1 MLPSL
6 HINETSRRTT
16 GSAAERGRAVI
27 RKLGLSARHG
37 LFLAGMACLMTL
49 LPLMGRAA
57 PFAAYVIDARSGE
70 VLYEENATT
79 RLHPASLTKMMT
91 LYITFQAIERG
102 EISLD
107 TRATVTRNAA
117 SEPPS
122 RLGLKPGQKIAVR
135 YLIRAAA
142 LRSANDAA
150 TTLGELIGGS
160 ETAFAERMNRTAKQ
174 IGMTNTT
181 FQNAN
186 GLTKAG
192 HMSTARDMTILGRR
206 LFYDFPQ
213 YYNIFSRRASDA
225 GIAQVANTNRRFLDA
240 YKGADGIKTGFTN
253 AAGFNLTASA
263 ERGGKR
269 IIATVFGAAST
280 PARNAKMAELLD
292 IGFKKAPTRAP
303 VSEALV
309 AQADPEPVPAP
320 LSRASSMP
328 NIDASR
334 AIQVALAAPQASA
347 MAPPSSTR
355 PAKRPERAPDPALIA
370 AIRENISSVVAE
382 VHDAPARRASASL
395 VMASVAPDAR
405 PALPFASEGEDE
417 AAIEEEGDS
426 SADTVASPAPV
437 VPAREMVLAAAVP
450 APPSRPALATAAVH
464 KQPTAKPQAAA
475 LAPAPPEG
483 PEVVTRL
490 STSGGRFWGVNLGRF
505 NSRYEAE
512 KVLLRT
518 ALSEM
523 GTLSDGLRKVVQ
535 RPTGFDATFMGLTQD
550 TADLACRRLQARNIQ
565 CFTVGPS

>member
-1 MLPSL
+1 MNRL
-6 HINETSRRTT
+6 
-16 GSAAERGRAVI
+16 
-27 RKLGLSARHG
+27 LGLSARHG
-37 LFLAGMACLMTL
+37 LFLAGMACLMTI

-70 VLYEENATT
+70 VLYEQNATT

-107 TRATVTRNAA
+107 TKATITRNAA

-150 TTLGELIGGS
+150 TALGELIGGS
-160 ETAFAERMNRTAKQ
+160 EDAFAQRMTRTAKQ

-186 GLTKAG
+186 GLTRAG
-192 HMSTARDMTILGRR
+192 HLSTARDMTILGRR

-213 YYNIFSRRASDA
+213 YYNIFSRRTSDA

-263 ERGGKR
+263 ERGNKR
-269 IIATVFGAAST
+269 VIATVFGSPST

-292 IGFKKAPTRAP
+292 IGFKKAPARAP
-303 VSEALV
+303 VSEMLV
-309 AQADPEPVPAP
+309 AQADPEPVAAPAA
-320 LSRASSMP
+320 RAAAMP
-328 NIDASR
+328 NIDTSR
-334 AIQVALAAPQASA
+334 AVQVALATPQKSR
-347 MAPPSSTR
+347 MAPSASNR
-355 PAKRPERAPDPALIA
+355 PARRPEQPAPDPALIA
-370 AIRENISSVVAE
+370 SIRDNISDIVSE
-382 VHDAPARRASASL
+382 VREAPERPSASL
-395 VMASVAPDAR
+395 VIASAAPTAR
-405 PALPFASEGEDE
+405 PALPFATETE
-417 AAIEEEGDS
+417 APVEEEGDS
-426 SADTVASPAPV
+426 STEPV
-437 VPAREMVLAAAVP
+437 AAVP
-450 APPSRPALATAAVH
+450 PAPPAPRETVVASLEPAPARTPSIAPIARTEPPAAATGEVQKA
-464 KQPTAKPQAAA
+464 PQAAA
-475 LAPAPPEG
+475 LAPAPPQG

-505 NSRYEAE
+505 GSRYEAE

-523 GTLSDGLRKVVQ
+523 GTLGDGLRKVVQ
-535 RPTGFDATFMGLTQD
+535 RPSGFDATFMGLSQE
-550 TADLACRRLQARNIQ
+550 TADLACRRLQARSIQ
-565 CFTVGPS
+565 CFTIGPS